1 MGNSPERFA
10 TFLALSAALTG
21 FSRFDLLGTGVAG
34 ELLATLTD
42 TLPAGVADELLAAA
56 APLAVGLPGSPPV
69 GSADSEAALAEILDD
84 PKLGD
89 VARSLTVLW
98 YTGRWTALPDAWHAA
113 YGFAPLDTSRVV
125 SGKAYQAGLQ
135 WSVAG
140 AHPPGSLAQG
150 FGAWSLPPKGSS
162 L

>member
-1 MGNSPERFA
+1 MADSPESLE
-10 TFLALSAALTG
+10 TFLALSAVLTG
-21 FSRFDLLGTGVAG
+21 FSRFELMGAG
-34 ELLATLTD
+34 AADDVWATLRGV
-42 TLPAGVADELLAAA
+42 LPAGVLDELLVAA
-56 APLAVGLPGSPPV
+56 APLTANSSGAMDRGP
-69 GSADSEAALAEILDD
+69 ALEEILDD

-113 YGFAPLDTSRVV
+113 YGFVPLDTSRVV